1 MQHGFKQ
8 GISKFLA
15 LNKNVHS
22 CFKRLADRQENKQ
35 TGFWLPISR
44 ALPSSYTILKDLIG
58 VVDCQNRE
66 GNLLFKFARV
76 NRGLHL
82 LFMSNKACSCWA
94 AVQEITV
101 I

>member
-35 TGFWLPISR
+35 TGFGLPISR
-44 ALPSSYTILKDLIG
+44 ALKDL
-58 VVDCQNRE
+58 
-66 GNLLFKFARV
+66 LLVLRKTTGGQGF
-76 NRGLHL
+76 
-82 LFMSNKACSCWA
+82 
-94 AVQEITV
+94 
-101 I
+101 